1 MIGARLALI
10 AAVAALGLAGGSLAA
25 QKQARPDLARPDSRF
40 VPKGKKG
47 NWQAVIA
54 RTARGHLIGNP
65 EAKGRLVAFVSYS
78 CAQCADFTA
87 GGEQAIELLLLS
99 PGTMNLEVRPRIAS
113 GLDVTASLLAQCG
126 DPAKFPGR
134 HRALMLGQDQWLA
147 KARAAPA
154 SQQALWER
162 ADRAGR
168 LNAASALG
176 LTAMLARRGQR
187 VSELDACLA
196 DDAAARSLLA
206 NAAADTAQFKLATT
220 PAFALDGKLL
230 TGVDRWEKLY
240 PILSARFK
248 DSEAGN

>member
-1 MIGARLALI
+1 MIGARLALL
-10 AAVAALGLAGGSLAA
+10 AAAATLALAGGSVAA
-25 QKQARPDLARPDSRF
+25 QKQGKPDLARPDSRF
-40 VPKGKKG
+40 VPKGSKG
-47 NWQAVIA
+47 TWQAVIA

-99 PGTMNLEVRPRIAS
+99 PGTMSLEVRPRITS
-113 GLDVTASLLAQCG
+113 GLDVTVSLLAQCG
-126 DPAKFPGR
+126 DPANFPGR
-134 HRALMLGQDQWLA
+134 HRALMLSQGQWLT

-176 LTAMLARRGQR
+176 LTTMLAQRGQR
-187 VSELDACLA
+187 ISELDACLA
-196 DDAAARSLLA
+196 DEAAARSLRA
-206 NAAADTAQFKLATT
+206 NATADTAQFKLATT
-220 PAFALDGKLL
+220 PAFVLDGKLIA
-230 TGVDRWEKLY
+230 GVSTWEALY
-240 PILSARFK
+240 PILSARFE
-248 DSEAGN
+248 DSQAGN